1 MSPSNRITT
10 ALLRSL
16 ADIVESSGATAIFV
30 YADAVGQGELP
41 LPEKFRDRVYYIF
54 RSDIEQSQ
62 QEERTR
68 FIRVPD
74 VAMTRVGQVKMAVFL
89 ALSRGFVRRGD
100 VIVCLTGVS
109 SSGSLDSIIITEVG
123 RESEIFASA
132 PGETQL
138 PENISPQVVERV
150 IDIAA
155 ELGSEGREGKP
166 VGALF
171 VIGDTER
178 VVSLSRQLIINP
190 FKGYD
195 PSERNVLDPRLEET
209 IKELSTIDGA
219 FIISGEGVVETCGA
233 YLKTALPD
241 EEQYSLP
248 QGLGARH
255 HSAAG
260 ITSATDSIAITVS
273 ESTGTVAVFR
283 GGRMVTEIEK
293 PRSLR
298 P

>member
-1 MSPSNRITT
+1 MSHSNRITT
-10 ALLRSL
+10 ALLQSL
-16 ADIVESSGATAIFV
+16 ADIVQSSGATAIFV
-30 YADAVGQGELP
+30 YADAVGHDDLP
-41 LPEKFRDRVYYIF
+41 LLEAFQDKVYFIF
-54 RSDIEQSQ
+54 RSSIGRNQ
-62 QEERTR
+62 QLECTR
-68 FIRVPD
+68 LIRVPD
-74 VAMTRVGQVKMAVFL
+74 VAMTRLGQVKMAVFL
-89 ALSRGFVRRGD
+89 ALSRGLVQRGD
-100 VIVCLTGVS
+100 IIVCLTGVS

-132 PGETQL
+132 SGETRL
-138 PENISPQVVERV
+138 PNNILPQVVERV

-155 ELGSEGREGKP
+155 ELGNEGREGKP

-171 VIGDTER
+171 VVGDAEK

-209 IKELSTIDGA
+209 MKELSTIDGA

-233 YLKTALPD
+233 YLRTAAQD
-241 EEQYSLP
+241 EEEYSLP

-283 GGRMVTEIEK
+283 GGRMVTAIEK
-293 PRSLR
+293 PRSFR